1 VRKAVPK
8 DRSLVRS
15 SDELL
20 ASARPGLHM
29 SNATPLPRIGSD
41 SPTMRPDLPRLE
53 PSLPSVSLPSV
64 QVIRR
69 GRPTPF
75 LDVRP
80 AFSSG
85 DVRWRNAVLEDY
97 VVPGCVISR
106 HEHPKVFVHV
116 ILSGSVGYQVTTG
129 NRTRRFSAVPGT
141 TFVLPAGTIDEVIWE
156 GETHRLAMSIQP
168 ELLAAATAE
177 IRRETDLELTTHWDL
192 IDPRIQALLEAMAL
206 DLREGS
212 PVGALYGEFLINA
225 LAVYLVGRYGAR
237 PATPI
242 VYSGGLSAR
251 CLRQVLDYIGDN
263 LTEDLSLAKL
273 ASLAGMSP
281 HYFAELF
288 KRSTGCP
295 PHRFVL
301 SQRIDRAKA
310 RLRGAKHSVIDAAL
324 DAGFQDPSHFARTFR
339 RLVGVTP
346 GQFRRSS

>member
-1 VRKAVPK
+1 
-8 DRSLVRS
+8 
-15 SDELL
+15 
-20 ASARPGLHM
+20 M
-29 SNATPLPRIGSD
+29 
-41 SPTMRPDLPRLE
+41 
-53 PSLPSVSLPSV
+53 
-64 QVIRR
+64 
-69 GRPTPF
+69 
-75 LDVRP
+75 
-80 AFSSG
+80 
-85 DVRWRNAVLEDY
+85 RWRNVALEDY
-97 VVPGCVISR
+97 VAPACVISR

-177 IRRETDLELTTHWDL
+177 IRPETDLELTSHWDL

-212 PVGALYGEFLINA
+212 PVGALYGEFLANA
-225 LAVYLVGRYGAR
+225 LAVYLVGRYGVR

-242 VYSGGLSAR
+242 VYKGGLPGR
-251 CLRQVLDYIGDN
+251 CLKRVLDYIGDN
-263 LTEDLSLAKL
+263 LAEDLSLSKL
-273 ASLAGMSP
+273 AEIAGMSP

-288 KRSTGCP
+288 RKSTGCP

-324 DAGFQDPSHFARTFR
+324 EAGFQNPSHFARTFR

-346 GQFRRSS
+346 AQFRRSS

>member
-1 VRKAVPK
+1 
-8 DRSLVRS
+8 
-15 SDELL
+15 
-20 ASARPGLHM
+20 M
-29 SNATPLPRIGSD
+29 SNATSFPRIGSD
-41 SPTMRPDLPRLE
+41 SPETRPDVPRLAPSV
-53 PSLPSVSLPSV
+53 PSLMLPSV

-69 GRPTPF
+69 GRATPF

-80 AFSSG
+80 AFSSAG
-85 DVRWRNAVLEDY
+85 VRWRNVVLEDY
-97 VVPGCVISR
+97 VVPACVISR

-141 TFVLPAGTIDEVIWE
+141 TFVLPQGTIDEVIWE

-168 ELLAAATAE
+168 ELLAAAMAE
-177 IRRETDLELTTHWDL
+177 ITRETDVELTAHWDL
-192 IDPRIQALLEAMAL
+192 IDPRIQALLQAMAL

-212 PVGALYGEFLINA
+212 PVGALYGEFLADA
-225 LAVYLVGRYGAR
+225 LAVHLVGRYGVR
-237 PATPI
+237 PATPT
-242 VYSGGLSAR
+242 VYKGGLPGR
-251 CLRQVLDYIGDN
+251 RLKRVLDYIGDN
-263 LTEDLSLAKL
+263 LAEDLSLSKL
-273 ASLAGMSP
+273 AEIAGMSP

-288 KRSTGCP
+288 RRSTGCP

-324 DAGFQDPSHFARTFR
+324 EAGFQNPSHFARTFR

-346 GQFRRSS
+346 GQFRRSC